1 MKPAPFAYMRASSL
15 GQVFDLLDEHG
26 SDARILA
33 GGQSLIAVLNLRL
46 SEPAVL
52 IDINPIADLAGIT
65 LQDGIVRI
73 GALTRH
79 RDLETSPIIAQHV
92 PLIVAA
98 MPHIAHPAIRTR
110 GTIGGSL
117 ALADPAAEL
126 PACVVALDAVLVLR
140 GRAGER
146 RVHARDFFRG
156 LYDTA
161 LAQGEVL
168 TAIEV
173 PAIRAGE
180 RDGFVEIARR
190 HGDYAMAGLAARL
203 RLDGPRCDEARLVYF
218 GVGPAPV
225 MAAGAARALAGRV
238 LDVAAIGAAQEA
250 LAADLDPP
258 ADLNGSPAAKRHW
271 ARVLL
276 GRALASMCGDGG
288 RI

>member
-1 MKPAPFAYMRASSL
+1 MKPAPFAYVRASSL

-33 GGQSLIAVLNLRL
+33 GGQSLMAVLNLRL
-46 SEPAVL
+46 SDPAVL

-79 RDLETSPIIAQHV
+79 RDLEKSPIIAQHV
-92 PLIVAA
+92 PLIAAA

-140 GRAGER
+140 GRGGER

-161 LAQGEVL
+161 LAPGEVL

-173 PAIRAGE
+173 PAIRADE
-180 RDGFVEIARR
+180 RHGFVEIARR

-203 RLDGPRCDEARLVYF
+203 RLDGSRCAEAHLVYF

-225 MAAGAARALAGRV
+225 VAAGAARALTGRV
-238 LDVAAIGAAQEA
+238 LDAAAIGAAQEA

-276 GRALASMCGDGG
+276 GRALAPMCGDGG

>member
-1 MKPAPFAYMRASSL
+1 L

-92 PLIVAA
+92 PLIAAA

-173 PAIRAGE
+173 PAIRTGE
-180 RDGFVEIARR
+180 RHSFVEIARR

-203 RLDGPRCDEARLVYF
+203 RLDGPRCAEARLVYF
-218 GVGPAPV
+218 GVGSAPV
-225 MAAGAARALAGRV
+225 AAAGAARVLAGRV
-238 LDVAAIGAAQEA
+238 LDATAIGAAQEA

-258 ADLNGSPAAKRHW
+258 GDLNGSPAAKLHW
-271 ARVLL
+271 ARILL
-276 GRALASMCGDGG
+276 GRALAPMSGDGG